1 MNRWIRRG
9 LWSAGALAVLA
20 GAAVATGTT
29 LAERKMN
36 RQIDVPAVELA
47 IRGDAAAVERGR
59 YLYASRGC
67 ADCHGADGAGRVVL
81 DDGKGL
87 KIVAP
92 NITAGAGGVVAAY
105 GARDWDRT
113 LRHGVKRDGRP
124 LMVMPSED
132 YARLTNDDTAAI
144 VAYVKQL
151 APAAG
156 APAQI
161 SFPTPVRALYGFGL
175 IDDAA
180 AKIDHTLAPA
190 APVAEGVTVEHGA
203 YVAAM
208 CIGCHGAQLAG
219 GKVPGAPPDW
229 PAAADLRPGAQSALA
244 RYPDAETMMRM
255 FQSGRR
261 PDGTKI
267 EVMPFDALRAMSE
280 TDARA
285 LHLYLKNRPQKS

>member
-9 LWSAGALAVLA
+9 LWSAVALAVLA
-20 GAAVATGTT
+20 GTAVATGTT

-36 RQIDVPAVELA
+36 RQIDVPSVALA

-67 ADCHGADGAGRVVL
+67 ADCHGGNGAGKVVL

-92 NITAGAGGVVAAY
+92 NITAGGAVAAY
-105 GARDWDRT
+105 GERDWDRT
-113 LRHGVKRDGRP
+113 LRHGVKPSGRP

-151 APAAG
+151 APVAG
-156 APAQI
+156 GPALI
-161 SFPTPVRALYGFGL
+161 SLPTPVRALYGFGL
-175 IDDAA
+175 IEDAA
-180 AKIDHTLAPA
+180 AKIDHTLPPA
-190 APVAEGVTVEHGA
+190 TPVAEGVTVEHGA
-203 YVAAM
+203 YVATM
-208 CIGCHGAQLAG
+208 CVGCHGAQLAG
-219 GKVPGAPPDW
+219 GKIPGAPPDW
-229 PAAADLRPGAQSALA
+229 PAAADLRPGTQSALA
-244 RYPDAETMMRM
+244 RYPDADTMIRM
-255 FQSGRR
+255 FRSGRR
-261 PDGTKI
+261 PDGTRI
-267 EVMPFDALRAMSE
+267 EVMPFEALRVMSE

-285 LHLYLKNRPQKS
+285 LHLYLTGRRS